1 MASPFDFVTTQISFL
16 VSTTSSIWLLRQDT
30 GTARSHPAVKPVLQL
45 QATML
50 TLEWV
55 FKPDRLSLIHIPI
68 SLYPFFVQPIFRV
81 LFGDDNHH
89 DAVDLS
95 WTKRHHFLN
104 ISITP
109 VECSIFCSVKLADQY
124 FRPLI
129 DGFNG
134 IVASGK
140 SKTSRVPVE
149 ISAEDFVVIE
159 VAGQGP
165 EAGQRVVDLTSPLAM
180 AGMYE
185 GNSICA
191 TKKILTRYYQTHLLR
206 DNLLLGLY
214 PSPSQSTQNC
224 RPSPRA
230 ARLRLLKTSRRLRV
244 PTLTFLPHPPPPH
257 PQPVLLLKQ
266 RPLANLSR
274 SSNPTRPNR
283 PRTPN
288 PHLREAESPQHHST
302 RRADN
307 PPHPLRRAQAR

>member
-1 MASPFDFVTTQISFL
+1 
-16 VSTTSSIWLLRQDT
+16 
-30 GTARSHPAVKPVLQL
+30 
-45 QATML
+45 ML

-55 FKPDRLSLIHIPI
+55 LKPDRLSLIHVPI
-68 SLYPFFVQPIFRV
+68 SLYPFFVQPILRV

-89 DAVDLS
+89 DAADIS

-129 DGFNG
+129 DGFNSM
-134 IVASGK
+134 VVSET
-140 SKTSRVPVE
+140 SKTTRAPVE

-185 GNSICA
+185 DTPICPN
-191 TKKILTRYYQTHLLR
+191 KKTLTHYHQTHLLR
-206 DNLLLGLY
+206 DDLLLRLH
-214 PSPSQSTQNC
+214 PRPCQSMQN
-224 RPSPRA
+224 RHGSPRA
-230 ARLRLLKTSRRLRV
+230 ARLRLLEASRRFRL
-244 PTLTFLPHPPPPH
+244 PTIAILAHPPQPH
-257 PQPVLLLKQ
+257 PQSVILLKQ
-266 RPLANLSR
+266 RPLANLCR
-274 SSNPTRPNR
+274 ASNTTRPNR

-288 PHLREAESPQHHST
+288 PHLRKAKPPQHHLT
-302 RRADN
+302 RRTDN
-307 PPHPLRRAQAR
+307 PPHPLRRPQAR